1 MPGPPPTRNPRRR
14 NARPDWRRLPAAGRP
29 GEPPAFPIGRPTK
42 AAAALWAQL
51 WATPQATAWE
61 ALGWVRTVARYTK
74 LVLASERPKAPGYL
88 LAEVRQLED
97 RLGLNPMAM
106 RRLMWEIESTPAAEA
121 VPADVASLDD
131 YREKL
136 G

>member
-14 NARPDWRRLPAAGRP
+14 NARPDWRRLPAGGRG
-29 GEPPAFPIGRPTK
+29 GEPPEWPMGRPTK
-42 AAAALWAQL
+42 AVLGLWAQL
-51 WATPQATAWE
+51 WATPQAVAW
-61 ALGWVRTVARYTK
+61 ADLGWLRTVARYTK

-106 RRLMWEIESTPAAEA
+106 RRLMWEIVADPADQPTPAE
-121 VPADVASLDD
+121 VASLDD
-131 YREKL
+131 YRDKI